1 MEDYK
6 RSLQLHILEI
16 VKDIDKVCKKNNIEY
31 CLAYGSVLGSVRHKG
46 FIPWDDD
53 FDIMIKYDEYEKFI
67 TCCINELDSNKYFIQ
82 NDNTESNFYLRFTKI
97 RNITTT
103 YIEESNKNEKIQ
115 FGVYVDVF
123 PVVGCP
129 KNPVK
134 REILKICR
142 ACAMS
147 VDRNIINNKFFYCI
161 FKFFTKTIGKEKIRK
176 WAYKKCISYSC
187 DSCDELI
194 SIFDG
199 DGFEINVFN
208 KNDVFPTRKEKFEDT
223 KLPIPRNYDI
233 YLKKL
238 YGDYM
243 KIPSEEEIKKNTHT
257 PFYIN
262 LKEGNRVKYEEEVN
276 NK

>member
-1 MEDYK
+1 MENYK
-6 RSLQLHILEI
+6 RSLQLCILEI

-31 CLAYGSVLGSVRHKG
+31 CLAYGSVLGSVRHNG

-67 TCCINELDSNKYFIQ
+67 NCCINELDSNKYFIQ

-97 RNITTT
+97 RDITTT

-123 PVVGCP
+123 PIVGCP

-161 FKFFTKTIGKEKIRK
+161 FKLLTKIIGKEKIRK
-176 WAYKKCISYSC
+176 WAYKRCISYSC

-208 KNDVFPTRKEKFEDT
+208 KKDVFPTRKEKFEDT

-243 KIPSEEEIKKNTHT
+243 KIPSDEEIKKNTHT

-262 LKEGNRVKYEEEVN
+262 LREGNRVNYEEEVN
-276 NK
+276 HK